1 MIDLMR
7 KFFYLGLGTAVF
19 TKEKADQII
28 DELVKGGHMEKGE
41 ASRLVN
47 ELIEKGQQQ
56 EELMRETVRG
66 EISRWRSEVGLATRR
81 ELKELEQRV
90 KALEDL
96 LKLQEE
102 EKSSSSPEESTP
114 Q

>member
-7 KFFYLGLGTAVF
+7 KFFYLGLGTAAF
-19 TKEKADQII
+19 TKEKAEQII

-41 ASRLVN
+41 ASRLVD

-56 EELMRETVRG
+56 EEIIRETVQK
-66 EISRWRSEVGLATRR
+66 EISRWRLEVGLATRR
-81 ELKELEQRV
+81 ELKELEERI

-96 LKLQEE
+96 LKLREE
-102 EKSSSSPEESTP
+102 EKPSDSPEG
-114 Q
+114 